1 MTGWTDGKRSALAS
15 GRVTMTVVPRVERQ
29 HRLLEELRVS
39 GRRVGGEALAQAL
52 GVNVRTVERDVA
64 ELRAAGLKIEV
75 QRGTGGGYRFVCP
88 SRLPPIT
95 FTPSEAGGL
104 VSALVSVGPFAS
116 AAAQSALLKLLDAL
130 DAP

>member
-1 MTGWTDGKRSALAS
+1 MAGRTDSKRSSLAS

-29 HRLLEELRVS
+29 HRLLEELRAS

-64 ELRAAGLKIEV
+64 ELKAAGLKIEV

-88 SRLPPIT
+88 SGLPPIS
-95 FTPSEAGGL
+95 FTPAEAGGL
-104 VSALVSVGPFAS
+104 VSALVAVGPFAS

-130 DAP
+130 DAC